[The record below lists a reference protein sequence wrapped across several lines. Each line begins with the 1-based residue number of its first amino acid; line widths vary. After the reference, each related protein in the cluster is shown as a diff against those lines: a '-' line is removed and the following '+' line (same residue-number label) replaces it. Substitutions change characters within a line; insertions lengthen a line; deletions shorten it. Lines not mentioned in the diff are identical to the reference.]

1 MSLGIIKNSES
12 IFINIWG
19 RFRFGCHVK
28 CIYSLLL
35 RFSKVN
41 ILILVFLI
49 LLLLIL
55 ILLYYYWP
63 GLNAYEVS
71 VDSLL
76 MLPVEGHE
84 TRRVRSRDRKRG
96 INASRHQPR
105 STQTPTR
112 RDRVRTGNRAAV
124 HFTIKS
130 VNEMWRFKLKQ
141 GNVFVAVKPVKTD
154 MIRSINVYRA
164 VS

>member
-1 MSLGIIKNSES
+1 MSLGIIENSES
-12 IFINIWG
+12 IFINIWDD
-19 RFRFGCHVK
+19 FVLAATW
-28 CIYSLLL
+28 IYSLLL

-49 LLLLIL
+49 LLIL

-96 INASRHQPR
+96 INARRHQPR